1 MEEPITHKGLSM
13 EATIYQ
19 ILKTV
24 AIALVSAASSAI
36 LSLFDPPDHNDDT
49 PK

>member
-1 MEEPITHKGLSM
+1 M

-24 AIALVSAASSAI
+24 ATALVSAASSAI
-36 LSLFDPPDHNDDT
+36 LALFDAPHGNDDT